1 MIDRIRGWV
10 ALSKQGGAGLES
22 GAAEGGVGGRGRTI
36 PDFPLVPAS
45 RGFCITVENLLD
57 RFNRVIGGL

>member
-22 GAAEGGVGGRGRTI
+22 EAGGGGAGRMV